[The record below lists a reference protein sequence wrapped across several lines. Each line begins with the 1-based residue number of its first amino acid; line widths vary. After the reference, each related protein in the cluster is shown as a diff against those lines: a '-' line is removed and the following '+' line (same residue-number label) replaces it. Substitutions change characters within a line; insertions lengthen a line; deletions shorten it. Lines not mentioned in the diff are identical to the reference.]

1 MYQHNIKEKR
11 VKTSMKAAMQ
21 YQNKTPEEIV
31 CQYKMR
37 LRTKQ
42 GLLILILLLYIIIN
56 IKGIW
61 WSDDGMADVLLK
73 LFILIVITFPIN
85 VWISGD
91 FMSLNLIL
99 NQDCDPVTYVRVMRL
114 LEKVHKR
121 KRSAVAIRINEA
133 SGLMWSGQFSDA
145 LALAEPLRKYKL
157 SVNYQISLLNIRFN
171 CYKKMEDLERAMQVK
186 HEAEVLISSFTK
198 ASLQR
203 TGQEL
208 LNVMDASLALWR
220 GDHETYRR
228 MEEARSARYTAKIQK
243 VVSAVCLADVDIA
256 CGELKNAGIHL
267 EYAIQEGGTLYVVED
282 ARRMLAE
289 LTQKERMKGTGYGEG
304 TVKI

>member
-1 MYQHNIKEKR
+1 
-11 VKTSMKAAMQ
+11 MKAAMQ

-99 NQDCDPVTYVRVMRL
+99 NQDCDPVTYVL
-114 LEKVHKR
+114 IHKR
-121 KRSAVAIRINEA
+121 ILTEN
-133 SGLMWSGQFSDA
+133 
-145 LALAEPLRKYKL
+145 
-157 SVNYQISLLNIRFN
+157 
-171 CYKKMEDLERAMQVK
+171 RAG
-186 HEAEVLISSFTK
+186 A
-198 ASLQR
+198 A
-203 TGQEL
+203 G
-208 LNVMDASLALWR
+208 
-220 GDHETYRR
+220 
-228 MEEARSARYTAKIQK
+228 RYGCQP
-243 VVSAVCLADVDIA
+243 
-256 CGELKNAGIHL
+256 GPMAG
-267 EYAIQEGGTLYVVED
+267 GS
-282 ARRMLAE
+282 
-289 LTQKERMKGTGYGEG
+289 
-304 TVKI
+304 

>member
-1 MYQHNIKEKR
+1 
-11 VKTSMKAAMQ
+11 MKAAMQ

-31 CQYKMR
+31 RQYKKR
-37 LRTKQ
+37 LRAKQ
-42 GLLILILLLYIIIN
+42 GLLILILLLHIIIN
-56 IKGIW
+56 IRGIW
-61 WSDDGMADVLLK
+61 WGDDGLADVLLK
-73 LFILIVITFPIN
+73 LFILIAVTFPIN
-85 VWISGD
+85 IWISWD

-99 NQDCDPVTYVRVMRL
+99 NQNCDPVTYVQVLRL

-121 KRSAVAIRINEA
+121 KQSAVAIRINEA

-157 SVNYQISLLNIRFN
+157 SVNHQISLLNIRFN

-186 HEAEVLISSFTK
+186 HEAEVLVSSFKK

-228 MEEARSARYTAKIQK
+228 MEEARSARYTAKLQK
-243 VVSAVCLADVDIA
+243 VVSVVCLADVDIA
-256 CGELKNAGIHL
+256 CGELKNAKTHL

-282 ARRMLAE
+282 ARRMLVE
-289 LTQKERMKGTGYGEG
+289 LT
-304 TVKI
+304 

>member
-1 MYQHNIKEKR
+1 
-11 VKTSMKAAMQ
+11 MKAAVQ

-31 CQYKMR
+31 RQYKKR
-37 LRTKQ
+37 LRAKQ
-42 GLLILILLLYIIIN
+42 GLLILIFLLYAIVGIR
-56 IKGIW
+56 GIW
-61 WSDDGMADVLLK
+61 WGDDGMPDVLLK

-85 VWISGD
+85 IWISWD

-99 NQDCDPVTYVRVMRL
+99 NQDCDPVTYVQVMRL

-157 SVNYQISLLNIRFN
+157 SVNYQISFLNIRFN
-171 CYKKMEDLERAMQVK
+171 CYKKMEELERAMQVK
-186 HEAEVLISSFTK
+186 HEAEVLVSSFKK

-228 MEEARSARYTAKIQK
+228 MEEARSARYTAKLQK
-243 VVSAVCLADVDIA
+243 VVSAVCLADIDIA
-256 CGELKNAGIHL
+256 CGELKNAKTHL

-289 LTQKERMKGTGYGEG
+289 LTQKEQG
-304 TVKI
+304 

>member
-1 MYQHNIKEKR
+1 
-11 VKTSMKAAMQ
+11 MKAAMQ

-31 CQYKMR
+31 RQYKKR
-37 LRTKQ
+37 LRAKQ
-42 GLLILILLLYIIIN
+42 GLLILILLLHIIIN
-56 IKGIW
+56 IRGIW
-61 WSDDGMADVLLK
+61 WGDDGMADVLLK
-73 LFILIVITFPIN
+73 LFILIAVTFPIN
-85 VWISGD
+85 IWISWD

-99 NQDCDPVTYVRVMRL
+99 NQNCDPVTYVQVLRL

-133 SGLMWSGQFSDA
+133 AGLMWSGQFSDA

-186 HEAEVLISSFTK
+186 HEAEVLVSSFKK

-228 MEEARSARYTAKIQK
+228 MEEARSARYTAKLQK
-243 VVSAVCLADVDIA
+243 VVSAVCLADIDIA
-256 CGELKNAGIHL
+256 CGELKNAKTHL

-289 LTQKERMKGTGYGEG
+289 LTQKEQHP
-304 TVKI
+304 

>member
-1 MYQHNIKEKR
+1 
-11 VKTSMKAAMQ
+11 MKAAMQ

-31 CQYKMR
+31 RQYKKR
-37 LRTKQ
+37 LRAKQ
-42 GLLILILLLYIIIN
+42 GLLILILLLHIIIN
-56 IKGIW
+56 IRGIW
-61 WSDDGMADVLLK
+61 WGDDGMADVLLK
-73 LFILIVITFPIN
+73 LFILIAVTFPIN
-85 VWISGD
+85 IWISWD

-99 NQDCDPVTYVRVMRL
+99 NQNCDPVTYVQVLRL

-145 LALAEPLRKYKL
+145 LALAESLRKYKL

-186 HEAEVLISSFTK
+186 HEAEVLVSSLTK
-198 ASLQR
+198 ASKQK

-256 CGELKNAGIHL
+256 CGELKNAKTHL

-289 LTQKERMKGTGYGEG
+289 LTQKEQHP
-304 TVKI
+304 

>member
-1 MYQHNIKEKR
+1 
-11 VKTSMKAAMQ
+11 MKAAMQ

-31 CQYKMR
+31 RQYKKR
-37 LRTKQ
+37 LRAKQ
-42 GLLILILLLYIIIN
+42 GLIILILLLHIIIN
-56 IKGIW
+56 IRGIW
-61 WSDDGMADVLLK
+61 WGDDGMAEVLLK
-73 LFILIVITFPIN
+73 LFILIAVTFPIN
-85 VWISGD
+85 VWISWD

-99 NQDCDPVTYVRVMRL
+99 NQNCDPVTYVQVLCL

-133 SGLMWSGQFSDA
+133 AGLMWSGQFSDA

-186 HEAEVLISSFTK
+186 HEAEVLVSSFKK

-228 MEEARSARYTAKIQK
+228 MEEARSARYTAKLQK
-243 VVSAVCLADVDIA
+243 VVSVVCLADVDIA
-256 CGELKNAGIHL
+256 CGELKNAKTHL

-289 LTQKERMKGTGYGEG
+289 LTQKEQG
-304 TVKI
+304 